1 MDSVSR
7 KRIRADADTSVF
19 GGCYDDE
26 FSVDSRKFFDEI
38 AAGKFLLV
46 LSETTLLELGDA
58 PPRVREVLTQLP
70 LDSLEM
76 IETSEDMIALR
87 DAYLEAGVLGS
98 SSIRDATHV
107 AAGSVADV
115 DMIVSWNFKHI
126 VHFDKIHG
134 FHAVNLFK
142 GYRMVE
148 IYSPKEVVGHEEEI
162 V

>member
-1 MDSVSR
+1 MDSLSR
-7 KRIRADADTSVF
+7 KRIRVYADTSVF

-26 FSVDSRKFFDEI
+26 FSVDSRKLFDEI
-38 AAGKFLLV
+38 VEGKFLLV
-46 LSETTLLELGDA
+46 ISETTLLELGDA

-76 IETSEDMIALR
+76 IEISEEILALR
-87 DAYLEAGVLGS
+87 DAYLDAEVLGG

-134 FHAVNLFK
+134 FHAVNLLK

-148 IYSPKEVVGHEEEI
+148 IYSPKEVVRHEEETL
-162 V
+162 